1 MNNEIKVSLNVI
13 LPGRVMLSQ
22 ESADALEQLGQ
33 HKDYKGGSGYES
45 FSMVVSEFDNKTK
58 KVNKERITVKYRKC
72 VPATQS
78 INLNVEAYQAMT
90 SSIEVPYWTTSKK
103 WGAMKP
109 KERLEAHLQ
118 RICEGLGGLSYSYK
132 VLDN

>member
-1 MNNEIKVSLNVI
+1 MEVKITMNII

-22 ESADALEQLGQ
+22 ESADSLEQLGQ
-33 HKDYKGGSGYES
+33 HKDSKGVSGYES
-45 FSMVVSEFDNKTK
+45 FSMVVSEYDKKTK
-58 KVNKERITVKYRKC
+58 NTSKERINVKVRKC
-72 VPATQS
+72 IPAAQS

-90 SSIEVPYWTTSKK
+90 STNEVPYWTTEKK
-103 WGAMKP
+103 WKALKP

-132 VLDN
+132 VLE